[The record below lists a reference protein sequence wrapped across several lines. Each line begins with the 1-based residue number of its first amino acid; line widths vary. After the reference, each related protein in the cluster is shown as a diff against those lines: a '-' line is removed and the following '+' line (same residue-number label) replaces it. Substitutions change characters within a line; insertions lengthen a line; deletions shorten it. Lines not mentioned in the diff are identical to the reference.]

1 MHKNELPVYHEFQ
14 VEPMLSLQV
23 TLPEFHN
30 HLQEKL
36 NWYLQS
42 RFIVQASYKII
53 FGIIQIMLMYNMLHY
68 LRCLEKREA
77 KQDN

>member
-1 MHKNELPVYHEFQ
+1 MHKNKLPVYHEFQ

-30 HLQEKL
+30 HLPEKL
-36 NWYLQS
+36 NWYLQP
-42 RFIVQASYKII
+42 RFTVQAASYK
-53 FGIIQIMLMYNMLHY
+53 IMLMYNMLHY
-68 LRCLEKREA
+68 LRCLQKREA